1 MPDSNSDILKNPY
14 SRRKFYATCLAATV
28 ALVCLRYFVLPAI
41 YRGQAGADVSPYSAI
56 SSLLDNFIVALISSI
71 VVTVLLLW
79 LSPSVK
85 EMAEITVIK
94 PGRELKSILNEDV
107 KNSSEFWY
115 RGHTAKWTRT
125 VTVPALAKEARE
137 ERATKKIYIIV
148 LDPDNESSC
157 RLLADLDHHRNPTVA
172 IPDRLKFIKRELMV
186 TILTVYLWKE
196 REPLLD
202 IHVSLNNKFSL
213 FRIDL
218 YSKSAI
224 VTRSSPNESALR
236 YSSTSDFYRA
246 FRQELHISFQ
256 QAKQLPEIDAEG
268 VTFDN
273 LTVEA
278 ARNLLVKIG
287 INTAAVTDDELQT
300 AVNEIKYPEP
310 PY

>member
-1 MPDSNSDILKNPY
+1 MADSDSDILRNPY
-14 SRRKFYATCLAATV
+14 SRRKFYATCIAATV
-28 ALVCLRYFVLPAI
+28 ALICLRYFVLPAI
-41 YRGQAGADVSPYSAI
+41 YRGQAGADVSPYSAF

-71 VVTVLLLW
+71 VVTSLLLW

-85 EMAEITVIK
+85 EMAQLTVVQ

-107 KNSSEFWY
+107 KNCSEFWY

-125 VTVPALAKEARE
+125 VTIPALAKEARE
-137 ERATKKIYIIV
+137 ERATKKIYIII

-157 RLLADLDHHRNPTVA
+157 RLLADLDHRRNPTVT
-172 IPDRLKFIKRELMV
+172 IPDRLKFIKRELIMA
-186 TILTVYLWKE
+186 ILSAYLWKE

-224 VTRSSPNESALR
+224 VTRSSPNDSALR
-236 YSSTSDFYRA
+236 YSSDSDFYRA
-246 FRQELHISFQ
+246 FKEELNISFR
-256 QAKQLPEIDAEG
+256 QAKQLPDVDAEG

-273 LTVEA
+273 LTVPA
-278 ARNLLVKIG
+278 ARTLLTKIG
-287 INTAAVTDDELQT
+287 INTAAIPDDELQL
-300 AVNEIKYPEP
+300 AVDEIKDPQP